1 MIFFGETEEEI
12 IGRIDNSNRSGLFP
26 VLNRGVWHS
35 GIHVFYPEK
44 DTVIKN
50 PVSGKFVAGNFDDS
64 KFWRYM
70 VIKNVI
76 ELPDKEEKAIECYN
90 VYSHL
95 GASEE
100 LNDFMKEIGSESEIR
115 LTAENLEKVKKMPFY
130 IKAYINLP
138 ENTCTDEKNYS
149 IITVDGKE
157 ESGYGIFNCKLKKC
171 DIDVFANGEKIG
183 TVNEDNVKKMKY
195 ENYENGKYL
204 FSTNGG
210 NIQLE
215 SVEGYLKVEDWMVVN
230 DFGNINLLGGT
241 NTDRKD
247 SPEGFVLWQKVGE
260 VCSEMPDEV
269 MFVVSKNEIESFETD
284 NMDISEDEL
293 GRLKETIR
301 NVTSNGEEKIVCVP
315 ESTEV
320 LFLPDYAN
328 MINPS
333 REETFYR
340 IVDENTN
347 SVKVCKVDDN
357 IIEVLKK
364 LYFEYNTIDIVL
376 SPLKRVFDDIC
387 EKFNC
392 ELIINLKEFI
402 FRSKSEEK
410 EIRRIVNKNNL
421 KCIKYRPLNFSEK
434 YGNFFNAVR
443 LLDGQGNAIG
453 KRQGIANKNFVYVKL
468 HCFEDSKYTI
478 SVNEEDL
485 TKDVLNIS
493 DKNPL
498 NYYYFQS
505 TQVFQ
510 KDDAMADGVYGLPK
524 TETSGKAEGEVEITN
539 IDFLIRQLTEEDN
552 KEKEYLW
559 IPTKAGYIYTL
570 KKNIKVLKI
579 QKKIPQEGEKIEIGE
594 TIGWAQSRN
603 KINRNETPA
612 GDYPYYL
619 DYGLFFTED
628 IRKKKVYLKKV
639 KITGKK
645 EYKKQKLEIETNGT
659 NVFFIPPGA
668 TVDCKKIEGHEE
680 YVKIERMTFRVCV
693 YPSHLTDN
701 KLKSDSN
708 IFLYNMK
715 IPISKG
721 KYRDENNSESI
732 KNLVDWY
739 LENHF
744 SDEFKEKAEDSDSNE
759 YYYMDVTKECDSIV
773 RLDDIGTERSNEKGF
788 IQEYYVKDVQYESCS
803 VQDDMEYSEYRDFPL
818 QEEYIDGNTYVRFPK
833 PYDGGYLYVP
843 KDSMEIEIKE
853 TLQDI
858 LGMTD
863 FNCGTDGMFSRCSPV
878 DRLYFED
885 GELENCKSVLREQL
899 KNVELDEHI
908 SEEEGVF
915 FNFNAGG
922 GEESNSVYSRIYN
935 GYLRRII
942 CKHPIEWDNSENQ
955 LTNKA
960 AKYIFERGFD
970 ESKDCDIYSE
980 LKETQSI
987 GNRENLF
994 YFMSPFYFYNK
1005 MIELGL
1011 MEYNPYEG
1019 MTYKEVYGE
1028 TEQTELPKIKGENFT
1043 EPPYFKIVDTPGF
1056 APVYDENHPNKRP
1069 NINGYA
1075 PVTGFFNE
1083 NYLEVERE
1091 SGNTYREDGY
1101 TVFNHGG
1108 VDFRGRIGIEI
1119 KSLIYGTVLAY
1130 GKYSTYGRTIFV
1142 CNRERTGV
1150 YLLAHLKDFN
1160 DVVLN
1165 KEEIC
1170 PGDVVGWVG
1179 TSGSADS
1186 SGNVD
1191 GRYDAH
1197 LHVSYFNIGG
1207 VMSEDKIKSEIVKKT
1222 GDVIEQREFYANMSE
1237 RNPFYHESKKKPNVK
1252 E

>member
-241 NTDRKD
+241 NADRKD

-260 VCSEMPDEV
+260 VCSEIPESSLL
-269 MFVVSKNEIESFETD
+269 VVSYFDLTQPLLAQRGALEDTFKEVEKEISDKT
-284 NMDISEDEL
+284 
-293 GRLKETIR
+293 
-301 NVTSNGEEKIVCVP
+301 NGKDWFKIVCVP
-315 ESTEV
+315 DDTQNLYCSDFTEAHSMGIES
-320 LFLPDYAN
+320 
-328 MINPS
+328 II
-333 REETFYR
+333 R
-340 IVDENTN
+340 ITDKNGQDVD
-347 SVKVCKVDDN
+347 VCKVSKKTMLS
-357 IIEVLKK
+357 LKLMYK
-364 LYFEYNTIDIVL
+364 TI
-376 SPLKRVFDDIC
+376 KN
-387 EKFNC
+387 EKIWGVSTNPTLNE
-392 ELIINLKEFI
+392 ELWKE
-402 FRSKSEEK
+402 SQYKY
-410 EIRRIVNKNNL
+410 
-421 KCIKYRPLNFSEK
+421 IKYSPLNFSEK

-443 LLDGQGNAIG
+443 LLDGQGNAIE

-693 YPSHLTDN
+693 YPSHLTETYTLSD
-701 KLKSDSN
+701 SDSN

-715 IPISKG
+715 ISISKE
-721 KYRDENNSESI
+721 KYRDEISTKDNGEELPQNNSESI

-773 RLDDIGTERSNEKGF
+773 RLDDIGAERSNEKRF

-1056 APVYDENHPNKRP
+1056 APVYDENHPNKGP

-1083 NYLEVERE
+1083 DYLEVERE
-1091 SGNTYREDGY
+1091 NGNTYREDRY

-1130 GKYSTYGRTIFV
+1130 GKDESYGRAIYV

-1179 TSGSADS
+1179 DSGSADT

-1191 GRYDAH
+1191 GRYPAH
-1197 LHVSYFNIGG
+1197 LHVSYFDIEG
-1207 VMSEDKIKSEIVKKT
+1207 VISESDIESKIVTQNTNGTIKREISYYMM
-1222 GDVIEQREFYANMSE
+1222 IES
-1237 RNPFYHESKKKPNVK
+1237 NPFNHGSEKKPNVK
-1252 E
+1252 VEEEKDE

>member
-70 VIKNVI
+70 VIKNEI

-90 VYSHL
+90 LYSHL

-100 LNDFMKEIGSESEIR
+100 LNDFMKEIGSESEIE
-115 LTAENLEKVKKMPFY
+115 LTAENLEKIKKMPFY
-130 IKAYINLP
+130 IKAYIYLP
-138 ENTCTDEKNYS
+138 VNTCTDLKNYK

-157 ESGYGIFNCKLKKC
+157 ESGYGIFNCKLKKG
-171 DIDVFANGEKIG
+171 DIYVFANGEKIG
-183 TVNEDNVKKMKY
+183 IVNEINVNNVKYK
-195 ENYENGKYL
+195 NYENGKYL
-204 FSTNGG
+204 FSTKGG

-215 SVEGYLKVEDWMVVN
+215 SVEGYLKVEDWMSVSDN
-230 DFGNINLLGGT
+230 LEINLPDGT
-241 NTDRKD
+241 NADRKD
-247 SPEGFVLWQKVGE
+247 SPGEFVLWQKAEDTCSGIPESNLLVISYTDLDRFVSDYNGKFKDEYDKIKKIFGE
-260 VCSEMPDEV
+260 IKGKGID
-269 MFVVSKNEIESFETD
+269 
-284 NMDISEDEL
+284 
-293 GRLKETIR
+293 
-301 NVTSNGEEKIVCVP
+301 KIVCVP
-315 ESTEV
+315 EDTQ
-320 LFLPDYAN
+320 N
-328 MINPS
+328 
-333 REETFYR
+333 
-340 IVDENTN
+340 
-347 SVKVCKVDDN
+347 
-357 IIEVLKK
+357 
-364 LYFEYNTIDIVL
+364 LYFSDFKEARSMRFKKMIRITDKNGQDVNVYKASEKTML
-376 SPLKRVFDDIC
+376 LLKLMY
-387 EKFNC
+387 K
-392 ELIINLKEFI
+392 II
-402 FRSKSEEK
+402 KSEKKRGASTNPTLNEELWK
-410 EIRRIVNKNNL
+410 RAQY
-421 KCIKYRPLNFSEK
+421 KCIKYTPLNFSEK

-443 LLDGQGNAIG
+443 LLDGQGKAIG
-453 KRQGIANKNFVYVKL
+453 EGQDIACKNFVYVKL
-468 HCFEDSKYTI
+468 HCFKDSVYTI

-485 TKDVLNIS
+485 TKEMLNIS

-498 NYYYFQS
+498 NYYYFNS

-510 KDDAMADGVYGLPK
+510 KDDAMACGVYGLPK
-524 TETSGKAEGEVEITN
+524 TETDGKAEGEVEITD
-539 IDFLIRQLTEEDN
+539 IDFLSRQFTEEGKKD
-552 KEKEYLW
+552 KSYFW
-559 IPTKAGYIYTL
+559 ILTKSGYVYAQ
-570 KKNIKVLKI
+570 KKNIKKI
-579 QKKIPQEGEKIEIGE
+579 IIRKKIPVEGEEIKIGANL
-594 TIGWAQSRN
+594 GWAQS
-603 KINRNETPA
+603 KDKVSRNETP
-612 GDYPYYL
+612 GGTYPYYL

-628 IRKKKVYLKKV
+628 IREKKVYLKKV
-639 KITGKK
+639 KITGGK
-645 EYKKQKLEIETNGT
+645 EYKKQKLEIVENDKSA
-659 NVFFIPPGA
+659 FFIPPGA
-668 TVDCKKIEGHEE
+668 TVDWEKIEGNEQ
-680 YVKIERMTFRVCV
+680 YVKITGMTFRVNV
-693 YPSHLTDN
+693 YPPPFCETEEVTYKLKDSAGNIFLCDMEKLTDN
-701 KLKSDSN
+701 NKDCSEG
-708 IFLYNMK
+708 
-715 IPISKG
+715 ISV
-721 KYRDENNSESI
+721 RI
-732 KNLVDWY
+732 AT
-739 LENHF
+739 
-744 SDEFKEKAEDSDSNE
+744 EKAGQNE
-759 YYYMDVTKECDSIV
+759 NYMKRVEKLAALYLKKYSTCEIREKAQDGDTTEYCSVYITKKCNSIV
-773 RLDDIGTERSNEKGF
+773 ELKTIGGKMNGAERNIKEYTEKLS
-788 IQEYYVKDVQYESCS
+788 YEGCK
-803 VQDDMEYSEYRDFPL
+803 VPVDMEYSEFRDFHL
-818 QEEYIDGNTYVRFPK
+818 QEEDIDGETYVRFPK

-885 GELENCKSVLREQL
+885 EELENCKSVLREQL

-915 FNFNAGG
+915 FNFNAGV

-1056 APVYDENHPNKRP
+1056 APVYDENHPNKGP
-1069 NINGYA
+1069 NINEYA

-1130 GKYSTYGRTIFV
+1130 GKDESYGRAIYV

-1160 DVVLN
+1160 DVVLD

-1179 TSGSADS
+1179 DSGSADT

-1191 GRYDAH
+1191 GRYPAH

-1207 VMSEDKIKSEIVKKT
+1207 VMSEKEITSKIVKKT
-1222 GDVIEQREFYANMSE
+1222 GDIIKREAYYNTMIES
-1237 RNPFYHESKKKPNVK
+1237 NPFYHESKKKPNVK
-1252 E
+1252 VKE